1 MTSSPPPDED
11 EPPSQAAQAVRALL
25 DRHGIPKH
33 RQSTFVGE
41 FFNLSR
47 AAAHR
52 RVHSTAAWTIDE
64 LQTLAEKFGESLPEM
79 LGGGRAKGGTRAT
92 LQVGEVRAPCRV
104 WFADGDELGNATFV
118 AVESAGAYKVV
129 PADSVPK
136 SSRTRQIAR
145 FEIDQ
150 TIGPPAR
157 IAVLDDDKE
166 VTKTICAVLREK
178 GYEPVGFS
186 AANALIAEIQRSPFD
201 GYILDWKVR
210 GGNAL
215 PVVAKI
221 REQAVHGAI
230 ALLSGRLRDGS
241 INTAEVAAASS
252 QYNFR
257 VFEKPAQIEFIIA
270 ALESDGLESPRA
282 PDSR

>member
-1 MTSSPPPDED
+1 MTSSSPPGDD
-11 EPPSQAAQAVRALL
+11 GAPSQAAQAVRALL
-25 DRHGIPKH
+25 ERHGIPKH

-104 WFADGDELGNATFV
+104 WFADGDELGNAAFV
-118 AVESAGAYKVV
+118 AMESAGAYKVV
-129 PADSVPK
+129 PADSAPE

-145 FEIDQ
+145 FEVDQ
-150 TIGPPAR
+150 SIGEPVR

-166 VTKTICAVLREK
+166 VMKTLCAALRER
-178 GYEPVGFS
+178 GYETVGFS
-186 AANALIAEIQRSPFD
+186 AAGALIAEIQRSPFD
-201 GYILDWKVR
+201 GYILEWKLR

-215 PVVAKI
+215 PVVAMI
-221 REQAVHGAI
+221 REQTVHGAI

-252 QYNFR
+252 NYNFR
-257 VFEKPAQIEFIIA
+257 VFEKPAQIDLIIA
-270 ALESDGLESPRA
+270 ALESDGLEPPRA
-282 PDSR
+282 SASR